1 MSLIKQRGAFPIMN
15 TLLENF
21 WNTDGLIE
29 DRLFGARVSA
39 PSVNIQDH
47 ENSIIVEMAAPG
59 LRKGD
64 FSVDLQNG
72 VLRIEAESKE
82 EDEEKTDSYTRRE
95 FAYNGFS
102 RSFALPEYVKQD
114 DINATYENG
123 ILRLV
128 LKKEP
133 QAVSKRKQIEIR

>member
-1 MSLIKQRGAFPIMN
+1 MN
-15 TLLENF
+15 TLLEDF
-21 WNTDGLIE
+21 WNSDGFLE
-29 DRLFGARVSA
+29 NRLFGTRITA
-39 PSVNIQDH
+39 PAVNIQDH
-47 ENSIIVEMAAPG
+47 DHSFIVEMAAPG
-59 LRKGD
+59 LRKDD

-72 VLRIEAESKE
+72 VLRIEAETKQ

-102 RSFALPEYVKQD
+102 RSFSLPEYVKQD

-133 QAVSKRKQIEIR
+133 QAISKRKQIDIR

>member
-15 TLLENF
+15 TLLEDF
-21 WNTDGLIE
+21 WNSDGFLE
-29 DRLFGARVSA
+29 NRLFGTRITA
-39 PSVNIQDH
+39 PAVNIQDREH
-47 ENSIIVEMAAPG
+47 SFIVEMAAPG
-59 LRKGD
+59 LRKDD

-72 VLRIEAESKE
+72 VLRIEAETKQ

-102 RSFALPEYVKQD
+102 RSFSLPEYVKQD

-133 QAVSKRKQIEIR
+133 QAISKRKQIEIR

>member
-29 DRLFGARVSA
+29 DRLFGPRASA
-39 PSVNIQDH
+39 PSVNIQDLEH
-47 ENSIIVEMAAPG
+47 SIIVEMAAPG
-59 LRKGD
+59 LRKDD

-72 VLRIEAESKE
+72 VLNIEAETKKE
-82 EDEEKTDSYTRRE
+82 EEEKTDSYTRRE

-102 RSFALPEYVKQD
+102 RSFSLPEYVKQD

-133 QAVSKRKQIEIR
+133 QAISKRKHIEIR